1 MLSNGNGERNTA
13 FYNTHLENK
22 AFLLLYIL
30 HGVFHVLIVKLIL
43 AGV

>member
-1 MLSNGNGERNTA
+1 MVVRQRNLA
-13 FYNTHLENK
+13 FYNTCLENK

-30 HGVFHVLIVKLIL
+30 HGVFYVLILKLIL